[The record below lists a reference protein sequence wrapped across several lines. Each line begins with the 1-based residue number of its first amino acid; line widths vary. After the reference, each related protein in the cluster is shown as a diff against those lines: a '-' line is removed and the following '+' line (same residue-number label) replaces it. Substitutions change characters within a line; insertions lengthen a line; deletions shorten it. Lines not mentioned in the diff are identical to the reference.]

1 MKNPLLNIP
10 TLPEFTAVQAEHV
23 TPLVDDCLAHGRQVL
38 ADCLTQST
46 FTWDSL
52 LRPLNE
58 ANNQLEKGWSV
69 VGHLNG
75 VANTEALREA
85 YNANLGKLSDYHTE
99 MGQNQAFFEAIQA
112 VRNTD
117 KSLDNAQQKSLD
129 DSLLSFKLSGVALPE
144 AQKQRFREVS
154 QELSQ
159 LTSKFSDNVLDA
171 TQAWTK
177 LITDK
182 AELAGL
188 PDSALEMAAQTAKQR
203 DMEGWLFTLDFPS
216 YIAVMTYADNRVLRE
231 EMYKAH
237 STRASDQAA
246 NTQYDN
252 SQLMQQILKLRQEEA
267 ELLGYKNYA
276 ELSLATKMAESP
288 EEVIAFLEDL
298 AKRSKPFAEKEF
310 AEVQSF
316 AKTLGI
322 ENVQSWD
329 VPYVSEK
336 IRQAHY
342 DFNDEDLKPYFP
354 VDKVL
359 NGLFELLG
367 RLYQVRF
374 EQQQEVN
381 VWHSDV
387 RFYHVYNANNELQA
401 ACYIDL
407 YARQH
412 KRGGA
417 WMDSFCGRFKRDDGV
432 QIPVAFMVCNSA
444 PPVGEKPALFTHDEV
459 ITLFHEFGHGLH
471 HMLTKVDY
479 PEIAGING
487 VEWDAVE
494 LPSQF
499 MENWCWEREALD
511 LMTGHWQTGEKL
523 PEALLQ
529 KMLAARHFQ
538 SAMMMVRQLEFALF
552 DLKLHSDP
560 NAAQEGRIYE
570 LLNQV
575 RAEVAVI
582 KYPAYNRMPN
592 SFTHI
597 FAGGYAAG
605 YYSYKWAEVLSADA
619 FARFEEE
626 GLFNA
631 QVGESFKREILE
643 VGGSRPA
650 MESFIAFRG
659 RKPSIDALL
668 RHSGLQQAA

>member
-1 MKNPLLNIP
+1 MKNLLLNIP
-10 TLPEFTAVQAEHV
+10 TLPNFGEVKADDI
-23 TPLVDDCLAHGRQVL
+23 TPFVDMCLTQGRQVL
-38 ADCLTQST
+38 AERLQQTA
-46 FTWDSL
+46 FTWDNL
-52 LRPLNE
+52 ILPLNTT
-58 ANNQLEKGWSV
+58 NNQLEKGWSV

-75 VANTEALREA
+75 VANTEALRDA

-99 MGQNQAFFEAIQA
+99 MGQNKAFFEAIQA
-112 VRNTD
+112 IRKND
-117 KSLDNAQQKSLD
+117 SSLDNAQKKSLD
-129 DSLLSFKLSGVALPE
+129 DSLLSFKLSGVALAE

-171 TQAWTK
+171 TQAWIK
-177 LITDK
+177 QVTDK
-182 AELAGL
+182 NELLGL
-188 PDSALEMAAQTAKQR
+188 PESALEMAQQTAQQR
-203 DMEGWLFTLDFPS
+203 NVEGWVFTLDFPS
-216 YIAVMTYADNRVLRE
+216 YSAVITYADNRALRE
-231 EMYKAH
+231 EMYKAY

-246 NTQYDN
+246 NTQFDN

-267 ELLGYKNYA
+267 ELLGYNNYA
-276 ELSLATKMAESP
+276 ELSLATKMADSP
-288 EEVIAFLEDL
+288 AEVIAFLEDL
-298 AKRSKPFAEKEF
+298 AQRSKPFAVKEF
-310 AEVQSF
+310 AQVQAF
-316 AKTLGI
+316 ANTLGI
-322 ENVQSWD
+322 DELQAWD

-336 IRQAHY
+336 IRQKDY

-374 EQQQEVN
+374 EQKNDVN
-381 VWHSDV
+381 IWHPDV
-387 RFYHVYNANNELQA
+387 RFYHVYNAQNELQA

-417 WMDSFCGRFKRDDGV
+417 WMDSFCGRFKREDGV

-459 ITLFHEFGHGLH
+459 VTLFHEFGHGLH
-471 HMLTKVDY
+471 HMLTQVDY

-499 MENWCWEREALD
+499 MENWCWERETLD

-552 DLKLHSDP
+552 DLKLHSAPD
-560 NAAQEGRIYE
+560 AAQEGRIYE
-570 LLNQV
+570 LLKQV
-575 RAEVAVI
+575 RSEVAVI
-582 KYPAYNRMPN
+582 KYPSYNRMPN

-626 GLFNA
+626 GLFNPK
-631 QVGESFKREILE
+631 VGEAFKREILE
-643 VGGSRPA
+643 MGGSRPA

-668 RHSGLQQAA
+668 RHSGLQSAA

>member
-1 MKNPLLNIP
+1 MTNPLLNIP
-10 TLPEFTAVQAEHV
+10 TLPEFTSVQAEHV
-23 TPLVDDCLAHGRQVL
+23 TPLVDECLATGRQVL
-38 ADCLTQST
+38 DACLKQER
-46 FTWDSL
+46 FTWNNL
-52 LRPLNE
+52 IRPLNE

-99 MGQNQAFFEAIQA
+99 MGQNKAFFEAIQA
-112 VRNTD
+112 IRANDT
-117 KSLDNAQQKSLD
+117 SLDNAQKKSLD
-129 DSLLSFKLSGVALPE
+129 DSLLSFKLSGVALPDE
-144 AQKQRFREVS
+144 QKQRYREVS

-171 TQAWTK
+171 TQAWFK
-177 LITDK
+177 HITDQS
-182 AELAGL
+182 ELVGL
-188 PDSALEMAAQTAKQR
+188 PDSALEMAEQMAKQR
-203 DMEGWLFTLDFPS
+203 NLDGWVFTLDFPS
-216 YIAVMTYADNRVLRE
+216 YSAVITYSDNRALRA
-231 EMYKAH
+231 EMYKAY

-246 NTQYDN
+246 NTQFDN
-252 SQLMQQILKLRQEEA
+252 SSIMQQILKLRQEES
-267 ELLGYKNYA
+267 ELLGYNSFA
-276 ELSLATKMAESP
+276 ELSLATKMADSP
-288 EEVIAFLEDL
+288 EAVIAFLEDL

-322 ENVQSWD
+322 DEVQAWD
-329 VPYVSEK
+329 VPYISEK
-336 IRQAHY
+336 IREANY
-342 DFNDEDLKPYFP
+342 AFNDEDLKPYFP

-359 NGLFELLG
+359 AGLFELLG

-374 EQQQEVN
+374 EQQNDVN
-381 VWHSDV
+381 VWHPDV
-387 RFYHVYNANNELQA
+387 RFYHVYNAQHELQA

-417 WMDSFCGRFKRDDGV
+417 WMDSFCGRFKREDGV

-459 ITLFHEFGHGLH
+459 VTLFHEFGHGLH

-499 MENWCWEREALD
+499 MENWCWERETLD

-523 PEALLQ
+523 PEELLQ

-560 NAAQEGRIYE
+560 SAAQDGRIYE
-570 LLNQV
+570 LLNLV

-582 KYPAYNRMPN
+582 NYPAYNRMPN

-626 GLFNA
+626 GLFNRA
-631 QVGESFKREILE
+631 VGEAFKREILE

-668 RHSGLQQAA
+668 RHSGLEQAA

>member
-1 MKNPLLNIP
+1 MTNPLLNIP
-10 TLPEFTAVQAEHV
+10 TLPEFTSVQAEHV
-23 TPLVDDCLAHGRQVL
+23 TPLVEECLATGRQVL
-38 ADCLTQST
+38 NDCLKQER
-46 FTWDSL
+46 FTWNNL
-52 LRPLNE
+52 IHPLNE
-58 ANNQLEKGWSV
+58 ANNQLEKGWSI

-112 VRNTD
+112 IRANDTR
-117 KSLDNAQQKSLD
+117 LDNAQKKSLD
-129 DSLLSFKLSGVALPE
+129 DSLLSFKLSGVALPNE
-144 AQKQRFREVS
+144 QKQRYREIS

-159 LTSKFSDNVLDA
+159 LTSKFSDHVLDA
-171 TQAWTK
+171 TQAWFK
-177 LITDK
+177 QVTDK
-182 AELAGL
+182 SELAGL
-188 PDSALEMAAQTAKQR
+188 PDSALEMAEQMAKQR
-203 DMEGWLFTLDFPS
+203 DLEGYVFTLDFPS
-216 YIAVMTYADNRVLRE
+216 YSAVITYADNRALRE
-231 EMYKAH
+231 EMYKAY
-237 STRASDQAA
+237 STRASDQS
-246 NTQYDN
+246 TQPEFDN

-267 ELLGYKNYA
+267 ELLGYKNFA
-276 ELSLATKMAESP
+276 ELSLATKMADSP

-310 AEVQSF
+310 AEVQRF
-316 AKTLGI
+316 AQTLGI
-322 ENVQSWD
+322 ESTQAWD
-329 VPYVSEK
+329 VPYISEK
-336 IRQAHY
+336 IREANY
-342 DFNDEDLKPYFP
+342 AFNDEDLKPYFP

-359 NGLFELLG
+359 AGLFELLG
-367 RLYQVRF
+367 RLYGVRF
-374 EQQQEVN
+374 EQKNEVN

-387 RFYHVYNANNELQA
+387 RFYHVYNAQNELQA

-407 YARQH
+407 YARQQ

-417 WMDSFCGRFKRDDGV
+417 WMDSFCGRFKREDGV

-444 PPVGEKPALFTHDEV
+444 PPMGEKPALFTHDEV
-459 ITLFHEFGHGLH
+459 VTLFHEFGHGLH
-471 HMLTKVDY
+471 HMLTQVDY

-499 MENWCWEREALD
+499 MENWCWERETLD

-523 PEALLQ
+523 PEELLQ

-560 NAAQEGRIYE
+560 KAAQDGRIYE

-575 RAEVAVI
+575 RSEVAVI
-582 KYPAYNRMPN
+582 KYPTYNRMPN

-626 GLFNA
+626 GLFNPA
-631 QVGESFKREILE
+631 VGEAFRREILE

-650 MESFIAFRG
+650 MESFVAFRG